1 MEGEF
6 VCKKNISC
14 NSGTVY
20 GMVKCRSF
28 LCTCHW
34 ERFRLWFHSI
44 DEGCYPWKCNINNIV
59 QLLKNIVTDILPHVH
74 FVIFA
79 MLNIDRPSWSTMCG
93 SHQFSQISTS
103 KTKFSMIQ
111 SPSRQPKKSSIFFF
125 RNTKI
130 LFALKAF
137 QHTTK
142 FWFDQHWIT
151 VFSHTNNQTMI
162 MNPNNHP
169 ANLQGSV
176 PVSNNSPTLVWSCHQ
191 KTMWFSF
198 GLGTFWG
205 MFTSF
210 YCELTVSSCF
220 GN

>member
-1 MEGEF
+1 MQCWTLIVHPDQPSVGLI
-6 VCKKNISC
+6 N
-14 NSGTVY
+14 
-20 GMVKCRSF
+20 
-28 LCTCHW
+28 
-34 ERFRLWFHSI
+34 FHKSKHQKLNF
-44 DEGCYPWKCNINNIV
+44 PW
-59 QLLKNIVTDILPHVH
+59 
-74 FVIFA
+74 
-79 MLNIDRPSWSTMCG
+79 S
-93 SHQFSQISTS
+93 SHQVGN
-103 KTKFSMIQ
+103 KKKFN
-111 SPSRQPKKSSIFFF
+111 FFF
-125 RNTKI
+125 QSTKI
-130 LFALKAF
+130 LFAFKAF

-151 VFSHTNNQTMI
+151 VFSHTNNQAMI
-162 MNPNNHP
+162 MNPNNRP